1 MPVYSLSVHPSIH
14 PSTHLSIHRE
24 LWAGIYPVL
33 YMFFLSYCFFST
45 HLHTCGGPG
54 SPLCPISLLHTDS
67 LDHPAP
73 ARHGK
78 AAMLLEMRPSQS
90 QPCLGRSPLS
100 VLNPEQHNTLPQ
112 HLYTPGW
119 ASLSVLISTECP
131 SLAWCL
137 MSLSVSPTAQDPYG
151 PPSCQE
157 IPRVCSGSLSHSS
170 ALPQQGPQILSLDGT
185 HPPNPPI
192 TKCQWNTY
200 CALCSGQRAH
210 SPSCVLR
217 KLRVWGKTDQL
228 LHHEKMRGVIKA
240 PQVVVSES
248 HTQGVW
254 TFLSVR
260 SSSLPPRLPPVSE
273 PPRLWSP
280 LSALLCSHI
289 LLGPRPAHRGGY
301 CCPLVH
307 V

>member
-1 MPVYSLSVHPSIH
+1 MSLPCLVPHVSLCLPYCSRPIRAPFLPRDPPSLLRIPVSFFSSASARTPNLVPGWHS
-14 PSTHLSIHRE
+14 STH
-24 LWAGIYPVL
+24 
-33 YMFFLSYCFFST
+33 
-45 HLHTCGGPG
+45 
-54 SPLCPISLLHTDS
+54 
-67 LDHPAP
+67 
-73 ARHGK
+73 
-78 AAMLLEMRPSQS
+78 
-90 QPCLGRSPLS
+90 
-100 VLNPEQHNTLPQ
+100 
-112 HLYTPGW
+112 
-119 ASLSVLISTECP
+119 
-131 SLAWCL
+131 
-137 MSLSVSPTAQDPYG
+137 
-151 PPSCQE
+151 
-157 IPRVCSGSLSHSS
+157 
-170 ALPQQGPQILSLDGT
+170 
-185 HPPNPPI
+185 PPI

-228 LHHEKMRGVIKA
+228 LYHEKMRGVIKA

-248 HTQGVW
+248 HTQGVC

>member
-100 VLNPEQHNTLPQ
+100 VLNPEQHNTLPSIS
-112 HLYTPGW
+112 TPQGGHRFLFSS
-119 ASLSVLISTECP
+119 ALNVPPLLGASCLSLSPLLLKTHTGP
-131 SLAWCL
+131 LPAKR
-137 MSLSVSPTAQDPYG
+137 SPESAQDPCLILQLCLSKD
-151 PPSCQE
+151 PKSCPWMALIHPS
-157 IPRVCSGSLSHSS
+157 
-170 ALPQQGPQILSLDGT
+170 T
-185 HPPNPPI
+185 H
-192 TKCQWNTY
+192 
-200 CALCSGQRAH
+200 H
-210 SPSCVLR
+210 
-217 KLRVWGKTDQL
+217 
-228 LHHEKMRGVIKA
+228 
-240 PQVVVSES
+240 
-248 HTQGVW
+248 
-254 TFLSVR
+254 
-260 SSSLPPRLPPVSE
+260 
-273 PPRLWSP
+273 
-280 LSALLCSHI
+280 
-289 LLGPRPAHRGGY
+289 
-301 CCPLVH
+301 
-307 V
+307 

>member
-1 MPVYSLSVHPSIH
+1 
-14 PSTHLSIHRE
+14 
-24 LWAGIYPVL
+24 
-33 YMFFLSYCFFST
+33 MFFLSYCFFST

-73 ARHGK
+73 ARHGR

-185 HPPNPPI
+185 HPPIHPSLN
-192 TKCQWNTY
+192 
-200 CALCSGQRAH
+200 ASGT
-210 SPSCVLR
+210 P
-217 KLRVWGKTDQL
+217 T
-228 LHHEKMRGVIKA
+228 
-240 PQVVVSES
+240 
-248 HTQGVW
+248 
-254 TFLSVR
+254 VR
-260 SSSLPPRLPPVSE
+260 SAQGKEPIVPAVS
-273 PPRLWSP
+273 
-280 LSALLCSHI
+280 
-289 LLGPRPAHRGGY
+289 
-301 CCPLVH
+301 
-307 V
+307 